1 MVAFQEWKRKKKQN
15 KTKQKKNLHYQ
26 ETKLSHGLE
35 NMAALEIPKC
45 RRKSNLYINLRLD
58 RWSEQV
64 FFKWF

>member
-1 MVAFQEWKRKKKQN
+1 MKKK
-15 KTKQKKNLHYQ
+15 KKKKKKLHYQ
-26 ETKLSHGLE
+26 EKKLSHGLE
-35 NMAALEIPKC
+35 NMAALEISKC

>member
-1 MVAFQEWKRKKKQN
+1 MKKK
-15 KTKQKKNLHYQ
+15 KKKLYYQ

-35 NMAALEIPKC
+35 NMAALEISKC